1 MSVRID
7 YGIAGIIGPSI
18 FNTSEIDN
26 ASNTTVNMSENSA
39 YVITRNNGD
48 AITLDMPDTVNNS
61 LREGHAIKIKNLSGT
76 LDAGG
81 AVIAGTTSTITIVP
95 AGTTATDHI
104 DLSADNVLLNT
115 RLDTVEL
122 MWFGPATGWIA
133 IGQ

>member
-7 YGIAGIIGPSI
+7 YGIAGIIGPS
-18 FNTSEIDN
+18 FTNTSVIDN
-26 ASNTTVNMSENSA
+26 GHATTVNLSENSA

-48 AITLDMPDTVNNS
+48 AITLDMPDAVNNN
-61 LREGHAIKIKNLSGT
+61 LREGQAIKIKNLSGT

-95 AGTTATDHI
+95 AGATAMDHI

-122 MWFGPATGWIA
+122 MWFGTATGWIA